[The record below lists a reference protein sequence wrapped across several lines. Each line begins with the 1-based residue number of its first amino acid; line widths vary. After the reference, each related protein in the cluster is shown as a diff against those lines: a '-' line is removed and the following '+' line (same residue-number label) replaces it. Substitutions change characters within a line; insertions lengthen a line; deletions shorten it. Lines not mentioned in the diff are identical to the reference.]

1 MIWTAR
7 LRTGRV
13 VIFRASGSRAFRA
26 VALIASV
33 AAVDLADSAV
43 IAAAVE
49 VDLAVIDLVA
59 AGDLGA
65 VALAASAAA
74 VAGSGADAE
83 KLMLGEPW
91 LIFIKS
97 HVNKTPKGRAMR
109 KLSTL
114 TGIAGF
120 GAVLTLMAA
129 CQTVA
134 TNNAEL
140 AASKKEFL
148 LAQSGFKVITVT
160 TPKQQQAING
170 LTQYRVSAVKYNGKL
185 YYVFP
190 TATKDK
196 IYVGRQKQYD
206 AYKGALQAH
215 LASHPAAQQA
225 QPGQQLMN
233 PAPTMTYETAGP
245 QHIEVEQF
253 DGFGPM
259 GTASLGDW

>member
-1 MIWTAR
+1 MAA
-7 LRTGRV
+7 L
-13 VIFRASGSRAFRA
+13 
-26 VALIASV
+26 ALIS
-33 AAVDLADSAV
+33 
-43 IAAAVE
+43 
-49 VDLAVIDLVA
+49 
-59 AGDLGA
+59 
-65 VALAASAAA
+65 
-74 VAGSGADAE
+74 
-83 KLMLGEPW
+83 
-91 LIFIKS
+91 
-97 HVNKTPKGRAMR
+97 
-109 KLSTL
+109 
-114 TGIAGF
+114 
-120 GAVLTLMAA
+120 A

-170 LTQYRVSAVKYNGKL
+170 LAQYKVSAVKYNGKL

-196 IYVGRQKQYD
+196 IYVGRQKQFN
-206 AYKGALQAH
+206 AYKSAL
-215 LASHPAAQQA
+215 AAQQMG
-225 QPGQQLMN
+225 QPASQQAETGQQLMN
-233 PAPTMTYETAGP
+233 PPPTMTYETAGP